1 MLFLTFG
8 RVKVTQFK
16 FIKRYFNNLL
26 IPKTLRFQKIF
37 IATFAL
43 EIQSL
48 IIIEMQT
55 EQKVTV
61 GTEIFFAILLAAIHF
76 GWITAEYYLGLN
88 GNHKAWYD
96 TATKIMAIPVIYMTY
111 KAMLAKRD
119 NEGTI
124 SLERAALSALILAG
138 MTAVLIPVSYVL
150 FRKYINPTFF
160 DDFARYATDVLKMD
174 AREAVD
180 TYSLRHFSKWG
191 FLHALLI
198 VGGTGLLTAVI
209 MPKRSI

>member
-1 MLFLTFG
+1 M
-8 RVKVTQFK
+8 
-16 FIKRYFNNLL
+16 
-26 IPKTLRFQKIF
+26 
-37 IATFAL
+37 
-43 EIQSL
+43 E
-48 IIIEMQT
+48 T

-61 GTEIFFAILLAAIHF
+61 GTEIFFAILIAALHF

-88 GNHKAWYD
+88 GSNKTWY
-96 TATKIMAIPVIYMTY
+96 ATVTKFVAIPVIYMTY

-138 MTAVLIPVSYVL
+138 MTAVLIPVSYWL
-150 FRKYINPTFF
+150 FRQYINPTFF

-174 AREAVD
+174 ARKAID
-180 TYSLRHFSKWG
+180 MYSLRHFSKWG

-209 MPKRSI
+209 MPKRADN

>member
-1 MLFLTFG
+1 M
-8 RVKVTQFK
+8 
-16 FIKRYFNNLL
+16 
-26 IPKTLRFQKIF
+26 P
-37 IATFAL
+37 TFAAK
-43 EIQSL
+43 IHSS
-48 IIIEMQT
+48 IKIEMQT

-61 GTEIFFAILLAAIHF
+61 GTEIFFAILIAAIHF

-88 GNHKAWYD
+88 GSNKAWYESV
-96 TATKIMAIPVIYMTY
+96 TKFVAIPVIYMSY

-138 MTAVLIPVSYVL
+138 MTAVLIPVSYWL
-150 FRKYINPTFF
+150 FRKYINPAFF
-160 DDFARYATDVLKMD
+160 DDFARYATDVQKMD
-174 AREAVD
+174 PLKAID

-198 VGGTGLLTAVI
+198 VGGTGLMTAIV
-209 MPKRSI
+209 MPKRA

>member
-1 MLFLTFG
+1 MPCVFWVFTKKLCLFLPPTIHIS
-8 RVKVTQFK
+8 
-16 FIKRYFNNLL
+16 IK
-26 IPKTLRFQKIF
+26 
-37 IATFAL
+37 
-43 EIQSL
+43 
-48 IIIEMQT
+48 IEMQT

-61 GTEIFFAILLAAIHF
+61 GTEILFAVLIALIHF

-88 GNHKAWYD
+88 GKFKDWYGNV
-96 TATKIMAIPVIYMTY
+96 TNFVAIPVIYMTY

-138 MTAVLIPVSYVL
+138 ITAVLIPLSYWL

-160 DDFARYATDVLKMD
+160 DDFAKFATDVQKMD
-174 AREAVD
+174 ALKAID
-180 TYSLRHFSKWG
+180 TYSLRHFAKWG

-198 VGGTGLLTAVI
+198 VGGTGLMTAVV
-209 MPKRSI
+209 MRKRA